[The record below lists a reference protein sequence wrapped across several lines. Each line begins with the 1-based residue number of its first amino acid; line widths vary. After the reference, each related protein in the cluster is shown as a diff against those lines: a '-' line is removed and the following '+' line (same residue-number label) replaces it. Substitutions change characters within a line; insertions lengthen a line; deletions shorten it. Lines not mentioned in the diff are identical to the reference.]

1 MIFSFSIIL
10 YVLFQI
16 AIIII
21 GLHFISKFVKDDLRE
36 IVVGIIW
43 EVVVLILGGVGFC
56 FAFDANR
63 FESNKYD
70 IKRMADDYNANR
82 VVIEE
87 GIDKSDYLEY
97 KRVFG
102 YETWTLVEY
111 KPVVY
116 DKDDKYI
123 DYRLDLTAEEE

>member
-21 GLHFISKFVKDDLRE
+21 GLHFISKLVKDDLRE

-56 FAFDANR
+56 FIFDFNR
-63 FESNKYD
+63 FEGNKYD
-70 IKRMADDYNANR
+70 IKRMADDYNAKR
-82 VVIEE
+82 VVIEKVTDE
-87 GIDKSDYLEY
+87 PDYLEY
-97 KRVFG
+97 GRIFG

-123 DYRLDLTAEEE
+123 DYKLDLTAEEE